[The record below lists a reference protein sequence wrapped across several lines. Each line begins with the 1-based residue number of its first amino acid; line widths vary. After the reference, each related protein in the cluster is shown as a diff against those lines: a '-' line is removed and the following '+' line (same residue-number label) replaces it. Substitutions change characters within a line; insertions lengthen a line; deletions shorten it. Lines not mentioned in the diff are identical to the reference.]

1 MFKKSFFSNTSLHI
15 NKNYF
20 HDHSS
25 KRKGQKNSPLDQL
38 FDRKRNKTKHP
49 PPNELVPL
57 LQPNEWLSSI
67 VIKLTSL
74 KLVSLIGARRQRK
87 QQQRAYYNKEQSKM
101 SRSCIIYPHSVLSVE
116 STQPATRRT
125 SLGGLNR
132 FSHESERGKGVRQK
146 RNHKNQTENTK
157 RGRIMAPLSSP
168 RSYVYFHDNEIPDR
182 PWLESRWNIFAG
194 IHLVGGPMTVL
205 EKRVEERR
213 RKQGHEII
221 KRFWW
226 MDRWGE
232 LGARFLDCVCFGLVM
247 DERCEDKR
255 D

>member
-116 STQPATRRT
+116 STQPATGNIPRRVE
-125 SLGGLNR
+125 SI
-132 FSHESERGKGVRQK
+132 FSRERKRERGKA
-146 RNHKNQTENTK
+146 ETK
-157 RGRIMAPLSSP
+157 P
-168 RSYVYFHDNEIPDR
+168 
-182 PWLESRWNIFAG
+182 
-194 IHLVGGPMTVL
+194 
-205 EKRVEERR
+205 
-213 RKQGHEII
+213 
-221 KRFWW
+221 
-226 MDRWGE
+226 
-232 LGARFLDCVCFGLVM
+232 
-247 DERCEDKR
+247 
-255 D
+255 